1 MEAARDILKLVPVS
15 GARSPRKNPAPV
27 WQGQQYPKHDEGVR
41 LVRVAKIHGPQ
52 WVNRYRRW
60 SVRLVCLLTDEP
72 GEVSYFMNMGNK
84 RDEPRAG
91 KQSNYYK
98 AWTLAN
104 GEPPRK
110 GQPMAPEVFLDKFF
124 RVRIADCRKDSDEK
138 EKSEGDV
145 YSHVTEFLE
154 LVTP

>member
-1 MEAARDILKLVPVS
+1 METARDILKLVPVS
-15 GARSPRKNPAPV
+15 GSRSPRKNLAPV

-60 SVRLVCLLTDEP
+60 SIRLVCLITDEL
-72 GEVSYFMNMGNK
+72 GEVSYFMNMGDK
-84 RDEPRAG
+84 REGPRAG
-91 KQSNYYK
+91 RQSNYYK

-104 GEPPRK
+104 GQPPRK
-110 GQPMAPEVFLDKFF
+110 GESMIPEVFLDKFF
-124 RVRIADCRKDSDEK
+124 RVRIEDCRRDSDEK
-138 EKSEGDV
+138 EKPEGDV
-145 YSHVTEFLE
+145 YSHVSELLE